1 MAKFDVKVL
10 GSGCKRC
17 HELHEN
23 VLTAVKNAA
32 LDCTV
37 EYVTDMQKIM
47 EAGVM
52 SMPAVM
58 VNGKVVSCGKVL
70 SPAEV
75 EQLLY
80 DADSAP
86 CCGSDDGCCCG

>member
-1 MAKFDVKVL
+1 MAKFEVKVL

-23 VLTAVKNAA
+23 VLTAVKNAS
-32 LDCTV
+32 LDCNV
-37 EYVTDMQKIM
+37 EYVTDLQKIM

-52 SMPAVM
+52 SMPALM
-58 VNGKVVSCGKVL
+58 VNGKVASCGKVL

-75 EQLLY
+75 EQALY
-80 DADSAP
+80 NADNAA
-86 CCGSDDGCCCG
+86 GIGGCCCGK